1 MRAQREGRE
10 VTGNGP
16 EDVAVAAQ
24 WLIDGSAEAAE
35 LSGQEVVS
43 RDVIQRLRSS

>member
-1 MRAQREGRE
+1 
-10 VTGNGP
+10 
-16 EDVAVAAQ
+16 
-24 WLIDGSAEAAE
+24 LIDGSTEAAE